1 MARQLQLF
9 GEGEYITTGRKRSG
23 TEFFDDYEA
32 FVEKFRPKRTTD
44 DCYTPPEVYDAILE
58 WLGENADLS
67 GKRIMR
73 PFHPGG
79 DYMREY
85 YPDNAAVVDNPPF
98 SILAQITKYYS
109 ARRIPFFL
117 FAPALT
123 LFGAM
128 KGTRMTA
135 VITGKKIVYD
145 NGANINTAFRS
156 NMFGDLRIW
165 GCPELAI
172 RIKEAQKAA
181 RTKKS
186 SPKYIYPGNVITS
199 TAVEYVT
206 RRGAEIRI
214 RGCETRHISKLESQ
228 ARVGKAV
235 FGSGF
240 LLSDNA
246 AARMEA
252 ARMGAKRNVVVWE
265 LSDAEKRII
274 KQLNESGDE
283 RTEK

>member
-32 FVEKFRPKRTTD
+32 FVEKFRSKRTTD

-73 PFHPGG
+73 PFYPSG
-79 DYMREY
+79 DYMRVY

-98 SILAQITKYYS
+98 SILSQITRYYC

-145 NGANINTAFRS
+145 NGANINTAFLS

-165 GCPELAI
+165 GCPELAG
-172 RIKEAQKAA
+172 RIKEAQKVTRA
-181 RTKKS
+181 KKS
-186 SPKYIYPGNVITS
+186 PPKYIYPGNVITS
-199 TAVEYVT
+199 AAVEYVT
-206 RRGAEIRI
+206 RKGAGIRI
-214 RGCETRHISKLESQ
+214 RGSETRHISKLESQ
-228 ARVGKAV
+228 ARVGKAI

-252 ARMGAKRNVVVWE
+252 KRNAVEWE
-265 LSDAEKRII
+265 LSDAEKSII
-274 KQLNESGDE
+274 KRLNESGNE

>member
-9 GEGEYITTGRKRSG
+9 GEGEYIVTGGKRSG

-44 DCYTPPEVYDAILE
+44 DCYTPPEVYDAILA

-98 SILAQITKYYS
+98 SILSQITRYYC

-123 LFGAM
+123 LFNTM
-128 KGTRMTA
+128 KGRRVTA
-135 VITGKKIVYD
+135 VITGSNIEYD
-145 NGANINTAFRS
+145 NGADISTAFLS

-165 GCPELAI
+165 GCPELAG
-172 RIKEAQKAA
+172 RIKEAQKVTRA
-181 RTKKS
+181 KKS
-186 SPKYIYPGNVITS
+186 PPKYIYPGNVITS
-199 TAVEYVT
+199 AAVEYVT
-206 RRGAEIRI
+206 RKGAGIRI
-214 RGCETRHISKLESQ
+214 RGSETRHISKLESQ
-228 ARVGKAV
+228 ARVGKAI

-252 ARMGAKRNVVVWE
+252 ARMEVKRNTVEWE

-274 KQLNESGDE
+274 KQLNESGHE

>member
-9 GEGEYITTGRKRSG
+9 GEGEYIVTGGKRSG

-44 DCYTPPEVYDAILE
+44 DCYTPPEVYDAILA

-98 SILAQITKYYS
+98 SILSQITRYYC

-123 LFGAM
+123 LFNTM
-128 KGTRMTA
+128 KGRRVTA
-135 VITGKKIVYD
+135 VITGSNIEYD
-145 NGANINTAFRS
+145 NGADISTAFLS

-165 GCPELAI
+165 GCPELAG
-172 RIKEAQKAA
+172 RIKEAQKVTRA
-181 RTKKS
+181 KKS
-186 SPKYIYPGNVITS
+186 PPKYIYPGNVITS
-199 TAVEYVT
+199 AAVEYVT
-206 RRGAEIRI
+206 RKGAGIRI
-214 RGCETRHISKLESQ
+214 RGSETRHISKLESQ
-228 ARVGKAV
+228 ARVGKAI

-252 ARMGAKRNVVVWE
+252 KRNAVEWE
-265 LSDAEKRII
+265 LSDAEKSII
-274 KQLNESGDE
+274 KRLNESGNE